1 MLKIF
6 LSLACDASCVGCT
19 GEGFDKCKT
28 CASGYMKE
36 DEKCTGWWI

>member
-1 MLKIF
+1 MFKIF
-6 LSLACDASCVGCT
+6 SLACDASCVGCI
-19 GEGFDKCKT
+19 GEGSDKCKT